1 MTVSRKAR
9 ETGLEP
15 ATSAVTGRC
24 SNQLN
29 YSRKKYI
36 GRNRT
41 RTYDHLC
48 VRQAL
53 YQLSYTPDEE
63 GRVYKSQGNIHK
75 AKVKTAAQEIFKN
88 LMLKSRL
95 NLSVKSSCDRFRLM
109 TMTENPADVAYV
121 KEQIAA
127 KNAKILLLTAGFG
140 EGHNAAARRHE
151 NGP

>member
-1 MTVSRKAR
+1 MAR

-29 YSRKKYI
+29 YSRKH

-53 YQLSYTPDEE
+53 YQLSYAPKIKLGYTLPL
-63 GRVYKSQGNIHK
+63 GL
-75 AKVKTAAQEIFKN
+75 IF
-88 LMLKSRL
+88 LKEC
-95 NLSVKSSCDRFRLM
+95 VCATRFS
-109 TMTENPADVAYV
+109 
-121 KEQIAA
+121 
-127 KNAKILLLTAGFG
+127 FFF
-140 EGHNAAARRHE
+140 
-151 NGP
+151 